1 MSRLQQLRIMTRIAR
16 FLRPCEIIFGLLPGS
31 NQFRTYSLIVLMSAL
46 PVVVQGAGKDLR
58 SQLEELAT
66 KHEFIIQGL
75 NRIGNEPAK
84 EVSGQ
89 APEQLKI
96 LLQEYNHVILQDG
109 SGDIEKVLIYSL
121 KRSDAYSLKR
131 SDAEP
136 AQGYRANMT
145 RRGRHHVVKA
155 VLVGPTGA
163 RRTESLIVD
172 TGASVIVLPQS
183 MTKALGFQEN
193 GLRDG
198 WSQTA
203 NGRVRTKR
211 GVLRSVQIGQVVV
224 ENVAVNFIENE
235 ALGGNSLLGMSFLG
249 RFRFTLDGDNNQL
262 ILLEK

>member
-1 MSRLQQLRIMTRIAR
+1 MTHIAR
-16 FLRPCEIIFGLLPGS
+16 FFRPCEIIFGLLPGS
-31 NQFRTYSLIVLMSAL
+31 NQCRTYSLIVLMSAL

-58 SQLEELAT
+58 TQLEELAT

-75 NRIGNEPAK
+75 NRIGNEPAR

-89 APEQLKI
+89 APEQLKN

-109 SGDIEKVLIYSL
+109 SGDIEKVLI
-121 KRSDAYSLKR
+121 YSLKR

-163 RRTESLIVD
+163 RRTETLIVD
-172 TGASVIVLPQS
+172 TGASAIVLPQS

-224 ENVAVNFIENE
+224 ENVEVNFIENE

-249 RFRFTLDGDNNQL
+249 RFRFTLDDDNNEL

>member
-58 SQLEELAT
+58 SQLEELAA

-75 NRIGNEPAK
+75 NRIGTEPAK

-109 SGDIEKVLIYSL
+109 SGDIEKVLI
-121 KRSDAYSLKR
+121 YSLKR

-172 TGASVIVLPQS
+172 TGASAIVLPQS

-249 RFRFTLDGDNNQL
+249 RFRFTLDDDNNEL